1 MIIKSYE
8 IKDKEISKFGFF
20 LVYGENE
27 GLKKE
32 IINKIKNKHNNK
44 EVKYEEAQ
52 ILKNKS
58 EFYNEINNGSLFE
71 EKKTYIIERC
81 SEKILEIILELIDKD
96 IEDLIVINCGTLEK
110 KSKFRNI
117 FEK

>member
-52 ILKNKS
+52 ILRRMQGQHS
-58 EFYNEINNGSLFE
+58 CEFSCQISPASQNFKVL
-71 EKKTYIIERC
+71 
-81 SEKILEIILELIDKD
+81 
-96 IEDLIVINCGTLEK
+96 
-110 KSKFRNI
+110 KF
-117 FEK
+117 

>member
-32 IINKIKNKHNNK
+32 IINKITNKHNNK

-71 EKKTYIIERC
+71 EKKNLY
-81 SEKILEIILELIDKD
+81 
-96 IEDLIVINCGTLEK
+96 N
-110 KSKFRNI
+110 
-117 FEK
+117 

>member
-27 GLKKE
+27 GIKKE

-58 EFYNEINNGSLFE
+58 EFYNEIK
-71 EKKTYIIERC
+71 KKT
-81 SEKILEIILELIDKD
+81 SLEIYQ
-96 IEDLIVINCGTLEK
+96 
-110 KSKFRNI
+110 
-117 FEK
+117 